1 MTVHG
6 CTVRSPDWL
15 PNYIKAKRPFIEIYK
30 MAGYIY
36 IYIHKHAHI
45 KMYVCMYVYVYIY
58 INVCICIYIYMHTYI
73 LETYIKMRG
82 EEFVG
87 KEISKHT

>member
-1 MTVHG
+1 
-6 CTVRSPDWL
+6 
-15 PNYIKAKRPFIEIYK
+15 
-30 MAGYIY
+30 
-36 IYIHKHAHI
+36 
-45 KMYVCMYVYVYIY
+45 MYVYVYIY